1 MRKSRAI
8 DRKATINAV
17 GRMATVRFY
26 DENWQP
32 VHDTVRWYKNSKE
45 KVTTRTTE
53 NGEEETVLPIWRLE
67 DFLSINRIRLTFSS
81 ITGQQA
87 EASDMPIRFL
97 NKEPVVWYEYSIG
110 KDTYRI
116 FDFSQEELTEWDKAG
131 RPELTK
137 CYTNQAKLTTHTNY
151 VLPLFAET
159 GYVFRDIKKK

>member
-67 DFLSINRIRLTFSS
+67 DFLSINRIRLTFSPMVP
-81 ITGQQA
+81 QQTEPEDIA
-87 EASDMPIRFL
+87 IRFL
-97 NKEPVVWYEYSIG
+97 NTEPVVWYEYSVC
-110 KDTYRI
+110 KNTYRI
-116 FDFSQEELTEWDKAG
+116 FDFSAEELVEWDKAG
-131 RPELTK
+131 RPTLTK
-137 CYTNQAKLTTHTNY
+137 CYTNQAKLTLHDNF
-151 VLPLFAET
+151 VLPLFSEPGFA
-159 GYVFRDIKKK
+159 FRDIKKG